1 MKKITMANILAFFKG
16 KGLETKE
23 SREGMTQEQFVSMCA
38 DFNTEFG
45 KDFATGLA
53 EAQTLAQ
60 GETERAAI
68 MAKINTV
75 LSEDKPEEGAE
86 PTPPAQPK
94 AENETLGTEKPK
106 GEEKPAQPT
115 AIDQATV
122 MASVDKLIAL
132 VNDQKLTIEKLSTQ
146 EDPAKPK
153 RVNAK
158 IVAINSGASTEKYL
172 FGIEAPLFDRS
183 KPWNMVAASKVP
195 LEILAANGNGLNSS
209 WKGYEKDF
217 RAEVEKYGESLA
229 QRINQLQAENGLS
242 ALKMTEIDFTGFD
255 GTGWGESYIIRRQ
268 DALIAYIRS
277 LPTVTNLFAV
287 RYGVQDKMEMTNSF
301 LTDFSQAWQSGR
313 VFKGGHSVEPMLAEV
328 FDVMLKHKF
337 TEMKKLEREYIGY
350 LNRES
355 SFPIKWSMV
364 EWLMAQTLTKLL
376 NEQNERRIRGR
387 HIAPIATEAGHHMF
401 GSNGVL
407 AQLAKYCADGY
418 LTRETDLNVY
428 TSATIYAMVET
439 FVERINQLI
448 PSLSGYVL
456 YINQKHIPWYL
467 KGYEA
472 ANGTK
477 LDYNGAKLEVKHYA
491 IDAIVGVPNMGNSC
505 QMWITMPGNVELYE
519 MTAGEMAAF
528 YFQQDLDE
536 LLVMSVWKEGV
547 GAYMVGKKNGAK
559 ADQYIF
565 LNDPFTA
572 LAANATTADA
582 SVNNYFKTVAN
593 GQATSFTDFAGAN
606 EGVVYKLVCGGVA
619 NATATA
625 KAGKF
630 SNVDAWVPTA
640 LGDYLEVYWNATTS
654 KFVEV
659 GRKVSA

>member
-1 MKKITMANILAFFKG
+1 MKKITMQGIFDFLKG
-16 KGLETKE
+16 KGYETQEARE
-23 SREGMTQEQFVSMCA
+23 SMTQDQFVTLSA
-38 DFNTEFG
+38 DFTTEFG
-45 KDFATGLA
+45 KDFPTAMA

-60 GETERAAI
+60 GEIERVAI

-75 LSEDKPEEGAE
+75 FKEEPAAPVAEGEKPTAS
-86 PTPPAQPK
+86 PK
-94 AENETLGTEKPK
+94 AEATSV
-106 GEEKPAQPT
+106 
-115 AIDQATV
+115 DQSAV
-122 MASVDKLIAL
+122 LAAVDKLITM
-132 VNDQKLTIEKLSTQ
+132 VNEQKAQITLLSQEPEPTKTQ
-146 EDPAKPK
+146 K
-153 RVNAK
+153 VSAK
-158 IVAINSGASTEKYL
+158 IIAINSGASTEKYL

-183 KPWNMVAASKVP
+183 KPWNMVAATKIP
-195 LEILAANGNGLNSS
+195 LEVLAANGQGLNGS

-229 QRINQLQAENGLS
+229 QRISQLQAENRLS
-242 ALKMTEIDFTGFD
+242 TLKMTEIDFTGFD
-255 GTGWGESYIIRRQ
+255 GTGWGESYIVRRQ
-268 DALIAYIRS
+268 DALISYLRT
-277 LPTVTNLFAV
+277 LPSVTNLFAV

-350 LNRES
+350 LNREN

-364 EWLMAQTLTKLL
+364 EWLMAQTLAKLL

-387 HIAPIATEAGHHMF
+387 HITPITSEAGHHMF
-401 GSNGVL
+401 GSNGIL
-407 AQLAKYCADGY
+407 AQLAKYCLDGY
-418 LTRETDLNVY
+418 LTKETDLNVY
-428 TSATIYAMVET
+428 TSSTIYAMVET

-477 LDYNGAKLEVKHYA
+477 LDYNGAKLEVKHYTL
-491 IDAIVGVPNMGNSC
+491 DAIVGVPNMGNSC
-505 QMWITMPGNVELYE
+505 QMWITLPGNIELYE
-519 MTAGEMAAF
+519 MAAGEMAAF

-547 GAYMVGKKNGAK
+547 GAYMVGKKNGEK
-559 ADQYIF
+559 KDQYIF

-572 LAANATTADA
+572 LTANATTADA
-582 SVNNYFKTVAN
+582 TVNSEFKTIAN
-593 GQATSFTDFAGAN
+593 VSSAPTFTDFTGKS
-606 EGVVYKLVCGGVA
+606 EGIVYKLVCGS
-619 NATATA
+619 ATYPTVTA
-625 KAGKF
+625 KSALF
-630 SNVDAWVPTA
+630 SNVDAWIPTA
-640 LGDYLEVYWNATTS
+640 VGDYLEVYWNATTS
-654 KFVEV
+654 KYVEV
-659 GRKVSA
+659 ARLVTT

>member
-1 MKKITMANILAFFKG
+1 MKKITMANILAFFQG

-23 SREGMTQEQFVSMCA
+23 AREGMTQEQFVTMCA

-45 KDFATGLA
+45 KDFAAGLA
-53 EAQTLAQ
+53 EAHTLAQ
-60 GETERAAI
+60 EETDRVAI
-68 MAKINTV
+68 LTKINTV
-75 LSEDKPEEGAE
+75 LTVEN
-86 PTPPAQPK
+86 PTPPAEPEEK
-94 AENETLGTEKPK
+94 PISGSEKPK
-106 GEEKPAQPT
+106 GEEKPIPPAQAK

-122 MASVDKLIAL
+122 MAGVDKLILL
-132 VNDQKLTIEKLSTQ
+132 VNDQKDTIAKLSTQ

-153 RVNAK
+153 KVNAK
-158 IVAINSGASTEKYL
+158 IVAINCGSSSEKYL

-183 KPWNMVAASKVP
+183 KPWNQVAATKIP
-195 LEILAANGNGLNSS
+195 LEILAANGSS
-209 WKGYEKDF
+209 LSGNWKGYEKDF

-229 QRINQLQAENGLS
+229 NRIGQLQAENRLTT
-242 ALKMTEIDFTGFD
+242 LNMTELDFTGFD
-255 GTGWGESYIIRRQ
+255 GTGWGEQYIVRRQ
-268 DALIAYIRS
+268 DALISYLRT
-277 LPTVTNLFAV
+277 LPSVTNLFAV

-301 LTDFSQAWQSGR
+301 LTDFSQAWQTGR
-313 VFKGGHSVEPMLAEV
+313 VFKGVYSFEPMLAEV

-337 TEMKKLEREYIGY
+337 TDMKKLEREYIGY
-350 LNRES
+350 LNREN

-364 EWLMAQTLTKLL
+364 EWLMSQTLAKLL

-401 GSNGVL
+401 ASNGVL

-428 TSATIYAMVET
+428 TSSTIYAMIET
-439 FVERINQLI
+439 FIERANQLI

-491 IDAIVGVPNMGNSC
+491 LDAIIGVPNMGNSC
-505 QMWITMPGNVELYE
+505 QMWITLPGNIELYE
-519 MTAGEMAAF
+519 MAAGEMAAF

-547 GAYMVGKKNGAK
+547 GAYMVGKKNGEK
-559 ADQYIF
+559 KDQFIF

-572 LAANATTADA
+572 LAAGATTADA
-582 SVNNYFKTVAN
+582 SVNNYFRTVAN
-593 GQATSFTDFAGAN
+593 AGATSFTDFAGAS

-630 SNVDAWVPTA
+630 SNVDAWIPTA
-640 LGDYLEVYWNATTS
+640 LEDYLEVYWNATTS

-659 GRKVSA
+659 GRKVTV

>member
-1 MKKITMANILAFFKG
+1 MKKPTMANILAFFKG

-23 SREGMTQEQFVSMCA
+23 SRESMTQEQFVTMCA

-60 GETERAAI
+60 GETERI
-68 MAKINTV
+68 TILAKINTV
-75 LSEDKPEEGAE
+75 LTEEKPEEGE
-86 PTPPAQPK
+86 VEKPK
-94 AENETLGTEKPK
+94 AEPKEELSGTEKPK
-106 GEEKPAQPT
+106 GEEKPAQPV
-115 AIDQATV
+115 AVDQASL
-122 MASVDKLIAL
+122 MSAVDKLIGL
-132 VNDQKLTIEKLSTQ
+132 VADQKTTIAKLSIQ

-153 RVNAK
+153 KVSAK
-158 IVAINSGASTEKYL
+158 IVAINSGSSSEKYL

-183 KPWNMVAASKVP
+183 KPWNQVAATKVP
-195 LEILAANGNGLNSS
+195 LEILAANGSS
-209 WKGYEKDF
+209 LSGNWKGYEKEF
-217 RAEVEKYGESLA
+217 RAEVEKYGDSLA
-229 QRINQLQAENGLS
+229 QRISQLQSENRLS
-242 ALKMTEIDFTGFD
+242 TLNMTEIDFTGFD

-268 DALIAYIRS
+268 DALISYLRT

-350 LNRES
+350 LNREN

-364 EWLMAQTLTKLL
+364 EWLMAQTLAKLL

-418 LTRETDLNVY
+418 LTKETDLNVY
-428 TSATIYAMVET
+428 TSSTLYAMVET

-448 PSLSGYVL
+448 PSLSGYNL

-477 LDYNGAKLEVKHYA
+477 LDYNGAKLEVKHYTL
-491 IDAIVGVPNMGNSC
+491 DAIVGVPNMGNSC
-505 QMWITMPGNVELYE
+505 QMWITMPGNIEFYE
-519 MTAGEMAAF
+519 MAAGEMAAF

-559 ADQYIF
+559 KDQFIF

-572 LAANATTADA
+572 LTANATTADA
-582 SVNNYFKTVAN
+582 SVNSYFKTIAN
-593 GQATSFTDFAGAN
+593 ASSAPTFTDFVGAS
-606 EGVVYKLVCGGVA
+606 EGVVYRLVCGS
-619 NATATA
+619 ATYATVTA
-625 KAGKF
+625 KSGKF
-630 SNVDAWVPTA
+630 SNIDAWIPTA
-640 LGDYLEVYWNATTS
+640 VGDFLEVYWNATTS

-659 GRKVSA
+659 ARLVTQ